1 MAYRSVNFVTNGFAA
16 SNYTPAG
23 PLGNQF
29 ITPYGDP
36 YRIDGVGDLLGTIV
50 GGITNVL
57 GGIGK
62 IATPLLPGL
71 VQVGVG
77 SLLNKS
83 PQQQQTSTST
93 QQPSQS
99 QFTQATGQTQAQ
111 IDAAAAEKAN
121 MVIYVT
127 AGAVALFVAYYFISK
142 RRR

>member
-1 MAYRSVNFVTNGFAA
+1 MRNVQYITNGFGA

-36 YRIDGVGDLLGTIV
+36 YRVQNV
-50 GGITNVL
+50 GGFFDSVL
-57 GGIGK
+57 GGLTSVIGGIGK

-77 SLLNKS
+77 SLLNKT

-99 QFTQATGQTQAQ
+99 QFTQVTGDVQSQQA
-111 IDAAAAEKAN
+111 AAAAEKSN
-121 MVIYVT
+121 TMIYVA

>member
-1 MAYRSVNFVTNGFAA
+1 MRNVQYISNGFGTPV
-16 SNYTPAG
+16 NYHVPG
-23 PLGNQF
+23 PMGNQF
-29 ITPYGDP
+29 ASPYGDP
-36 YRIDGVGDLLGTIV
+36 YRVNGVGDLLGTIV

-71 VQVGVG
+71 VQVGAG
-77 SLLNKS
+77 LLLNKT
-83 PQQQQTSTST
+83 PQQQQGSTAQS
-93 QQPSQS
+93 PSQS
-99 QFTQATGQTQAQ
+99 QFTQASTDAQVQQAT
-111 IDAAAAEKAN
+111 AAAEKAN

>member
-1 MAYRSVNFVTNGFAA
+1 MRNVQYITNGFGA

-36 YRIDGVGDLLGTIV
+36 YRVQNVGGIFDSIV
-50 GGITNVL
+50 GGLTSVI

-99 QFTQATGQTQAQ
+99 QFTQVTGDVQAQ
-111 IDAAAAEKAN
+111 QATAAAEKSN
-121 MVIYVT
+121 MVIYVA

>member
-1 MAYRSVNFVTNGFAA
+1 MRHVEYITNGFGA

-36 YRIDGVGDLLGTIV
+36 YRVQNV
-50 GGITNVL
+50 GGFFDSVLGGFTSIL

-83 PQQQQTSTST
+83 PQQQQQTSTST

-111 IDAAAAEKAN
+111 IDAAAAEKKN
-121 MVIYVT
+121 MVIYVA

>member
-1 MAYRSVNFVTNGFAA
+1 MRHVEYITNGFGA

>member
-1 MAYRSVNFVTNGFAA
+1 MRNVQYITNGFGNPV
-16 SNYTPAG
+16 NYHVPG
-23 PLGNQF
+23 QMGNQF
-29 ITPYGDP
+29 ATPFGDP
-36 YRIDGVGDLLGTIV
+36 YRVQNVGGIFDSIV
-50 GGITNVL
+50 GGLTSVI

-77 SLLNKS
+77 SLINK
-83 PQQQQTSTST
+83 PKQTATTTTTT

-99 QFTQATGQTQAQ
+99 QFTQVTGDVQAQ
-111 IDAAAAEKAN
+111 QATAAAEKSN
-121 MVIYVT
+121 MVIYVA